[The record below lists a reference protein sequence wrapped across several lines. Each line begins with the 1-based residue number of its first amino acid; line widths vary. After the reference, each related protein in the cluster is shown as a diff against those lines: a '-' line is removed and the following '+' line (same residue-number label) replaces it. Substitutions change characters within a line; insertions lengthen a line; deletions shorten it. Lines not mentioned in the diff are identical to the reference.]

1 MRNALDVSSTSSLL
15 ATLTD
20 LEALGAP
27 SMIPAGAQSL
37 AELTDSGDKLT

>member
-1 MRNALDVSSTSSLL
+1 MRNALESASTSSLL

-27 SMIPAGAQSL
+27 TMIPAGAQSL
-37 AELTDSGDKLT
+37 AELSDST